1 MMNSLTRASASRRR
15 FLQGAGATVFLPSL
29 EIFGASPRPLRM
41 AYVYT
46 PNGIIMPKW
55 TPQGEGKDW
64 KPGQTLAPLQ
74 GVKNDI
80 QVISGLAHDKAE
92 PNGDGGGD
100 HARATATFLTGMQ
113 ARKTA
118 GADIRL
124 GTSVDQMAVAA
135 VKGQTRLDSLQL
147 GCDPARRAGKCDSGY
162 SCAYQFNFSWSSPTM
177 PLAPEINPRIVFEKL
192 FGRDS
197 TREDKA
203 TRSKRLDRRRSLLD
217 YVMDDAKTL
226 RRELGYSDA
235 QKIDEYL
242 TGIRELE
249 TKIENAEKF
258 REHLPNSEKPRGIPS
273 TYREHIRIMYDLL
286 LMAFQSD
293 TTRIATFLVAHDGS
307 NRSFREIG
315 VPEAHHGLSH
325 HRDDK
330 EKIAKL
336 EKIDKFYV
344 EQFAYFLGKMKETK
358 DPLGGNL
365 LDQSMIVYG
374 GGISDG
380 NRHDHDN
387 LPVILAG
394 GGGGALRKGR
404 HIKTGQQTP
413 MNNLYLSLLDKF
425 GTRLDRFGDSTGRFD
440 LI

>member
-1 MMNSLTRASASRRR
+1 MMNSKGNRRHFLKGLGAS
-15 FLQGAGATVFLPSL
+15 VFLPSL
-29 EIFGASPRPLRM
+29 EVFGATKSPLRM

-55 TPQGEGKDW
+55 TPKDTGDRWKLTETLQSLSKVQGD
-64 KPGQTLAPLQ
+64 L
-74 GVKNDI
+74 
-80 QVISGLAHDKAE
+80 QVITGLAHDKAE

-118 GADIRL
+118 GADIKL
-124 GTSVDQMAVAA
+124 GVSVDQLAA
-135 VKGQTRLDSLQL
+135 AGVKGQTKLNSLQL
-147 GCDPARRAGKCDSGY
+147 GCDTVRKAGRCDSGY

-177 PLAPEINPRIVFEKL
+177 PLAPEIDPRLVFEKL
-192 FGRDS
+192 FGS
-197 TREDKA
+197 EFSNEDKA
-203 TRSKRLDRRRSLLD
+203 SRAKRIAHRKSLLD
-217 YVMDDAKTL
+217 YVMDDAKSYQ
-226 RRELGYSDA
+226 RNLGYADS

-242 TGIRELE
+242 NGVREVE
-249 TKIENAEKF
+249 QKIENAEKF
-258 REHLPNSEKPRGIPS
+258 TAQLPMGEKPKGIPS
-273 TYREHIRIMYDLL
+273 DYDAHIRIMYDLM

-293 TTRIATFLVAHDGS
+293 TTRVASFLVAHDGS
-307 NRSFREIG
+307 NRSFRDIG
-315 VPEAHHGLSH
+315 VPDSHHGLSH
-325 HRDDK
+325 HREDK

-336 EKIDKFYV
+336 KKIDKFYV
-344 EQFAYFLGKMKETK
+344 EQFAYFLERMKQTR
-358 DPLGGNL
+358 DHTGANL

-394 GGGGALRKGR
+394 GGGGSLRKGR
-404 HIKTGQQTP
+404 HIKTDSAVP
-413 MNNLYLSLLDKF
+413 MTNLYLSLLEKF
-425 GTRLDRFGDSTGRFD
+425 GTKVDRMGDSTGRFD